1 MGKTDNKIIDT
12 AGTATGSKNHSSTEA
27 TSEAKRG
34 RGRPRKNPAGEPAAA
49 GGSETV
55 TNIPRLVLVD
65 DPNAAEEI
73 EETNEPTP
81 PAPKN
86 PSKRKRKEIQFEF
99 KKEQLSIL
107 IKTTFDIIGS
117 REGLEMWKLSQKEA
131 ELIADPLSGLLAK
144 NPMIDRIT
152 SEYGEWIALIVALG
166 TVILPRAFVM
176 WAAKPDKKEKIK
188 PYVAINEP
196 TKKQTD
202 RTTAS
207 RNEGRTAGDRD
218 RKFDRESSAA
228 SANISTELY
237 NLVPAIQ

>member
-65 DPNAAEEI
+65 DPTEDPQEQEEQQ
-73 EETNEPTP
+73 PA
-81 PAPKN
+81 APKN

-99 KKEQLSIL
+99 KKDQLSIL

-117 REGLEMWKLSQKEA
+117 REGL
-131 ELIADPLSGLLAK
+131 
-144 NPMIDRIT
+144 
-152 SEYGEWIALIVALG
+152 
-166 TVILPRAFVM
+166 
-176 WAAKPDKKEKIK
+176 
-188 PYVAINEP
+188 
-196 TKKQTD
+196 
-202 RTTAS
+202 
-207 RNEGRTAGDRD
+207 
-218 RKFDRESSAA
+218 
-228 SANISTELY
+228 
-237 NLVPAIQ
+237 

>member
-81 PAPKN
+81 AAPKN

-99 KKEQLSIL
+99 KKEQLAIL
-107 IKTTFDIIGS
+107 IKTSFDIIGS

-188 PYVAINEP
+188 PYVAITEP
-196 TKKQTD
+196 NKKQTE

-207 RNEGRTAGDRD
+207 GNERRETRDRD
-218 RKFDRESSAA
+218 RKLDRESTVA
-228 SANISTELY
+228 SANISAELY

>member
-12 AGTATGSKNHSSTEA
+12 ARAATGSKNHSSTEA
-27 TSEAKRG
+27 TSETKRG
-34 RGRPRKNPAGEPAAA
+34 RGRPRKNPAGEPTA
-49 GGSETV
+49 GTGSETV
-55 TNIPRLVLVD
+55 TDVPRLVLVE
-65 DPNAAEEI
+65 DPNAAEEV
-73 EETNEPTP
+73 EGTSEPAP
-81 PAPKN
+81 AAPKN

-99 KKEQLSIL
+99 KKEQLAIL
-107 IKTTFDIIGS
+107 IKTSFDIIGS

-166 TVILPRAFVM
+166 TVIVPRAFVM

-188 PYVAINEP
+188 PYVAIAEP
-196 TKKQTD
+196 NKKQT
-202 RTTAS
+202 
-207 RNEGRTAGDRD
+207 ERTATSGNERRETRDRD
-218 RKFDRESSAA
+218 RKLDRESAA
-228 SANISTELY
+228 SSANISAELY